1 MKQLNFST
9 FPILKTSRLVLRELS
24 AQDALQLHAL
34 RSDPKVAAMTGRIP
48 STSIE
53 DAMVHIC
60 KIRKLIEDNA
70 SVYWVISLLDD
81 PALIGTICL
90 WNFDIEKAVAEI
102 GYELLPE
109 FHGKGMMRE
118 TIAAVIN
125 YGFKEIGLSTI
136 TAFPAAN
143 NTSSIKVLKMAGFK
157 IDEKVYS
164 NTHDDLINMLTFS
177 LTSTE
182 Q

>member
-9 FPILKTSRLVLRELS
+9 FPVLRTCRLVLRELC

-34 RSDPKVAAMTGRIP
+34 RSDPKIAAMTGRIP
-48 STSIE
+48 STGIE

-60 KIRKLIEDNA
+60 KIRELIENNA
-70 SVYWVISLLDD
+70 SVYWAISLLDD
-81 PALIGTICL
+81 PTLIGTICL
-90 WNFDIEKAVAEI
+90 WNFDVENEVVEI

-125 YGFKEIGLSTI
+125 YGFEELGISTI
-136 TAFPAAN
+136 TAFPSAN
-143 NTSSIKVLKMAGFK
+143 NASSIKVLKMAGFK
-157 IDEKVYS
+157 REKKDYPNV
-164 NTHDDLINMLTFS
+164 HDNVVNVLTFS
-177 LTSTE
+177 LTLPE
-182 Q
+182 

>member
-48 STSIE
+48 STGIE

-81 PALIGTICL
+81 PTLIGTICL
-90 WNFDIEKAVAEI
+90 WNFDIENAVAEI

-109 FHGKGMMRE
+109 FHGKGLMRE

-136 TAFPAAN
+136 TAFPVAN

-157 IDEKVYS
+157 RDEKVYP
-164 NTHDDLINMLTFS
+164 NAHDDLVNILTFS